1 MKNQNTVDLRKL
13 NKEDKKSTDILMA
26 LIMELIVLVGITGFV
41 FKVTEFRITAFGLN
55 YESYFK

>member
-26 LIMELIVLVGITGFV
+26 LIMGINCSGWNN
-41 FKVTEFRITAFGLN
+41 RICI
-55 YESYFK
+55 

>member
-26 LIMELIVLVGITGFV
+26 LIMELIVLVGIIGFV
-41 FKVTEFRITAFGLN
+41 FKVT
-55 YESYFK
+55 